1 MAKVSIGLRGWRFD
15 EADVFDEE
23 GRYRSLSEMPQDV
36 ADRVSRLSAL
46 VTAPCHACY
55 LIHGDAEIGQCNVAE
70 IVYGEPMA
78 EVLLCADHEPDFL
91 YWYRE
96 AGGAALRGED
106 GFDDAFHEWFRDG
119 GRAPAGYAGVDH
131 VDTDPDDLPEPPD
144 PEELSMDAACDLDL
158 DVEYPRG

>member
-15 EADVFDEE
+15 EEDVFDEE
-23 GRYRSLSEMPQDV
+23 GRYRPLEEMPTDV
-36 ADRVSRLSAL
+36 SNRISRLSAL

-55 LIHGDAEIGQCNVAE
+55 LVHGDAEIGQCNVAE

-78 EVLLCADHEPDFL
+78 EVLLCSAHEPDFL

-96 AGGAALRGED
+96 AGGDALRGED

-119 GRAPAGYAGVDH
+119 NRAPEGYAGMEH

-158 DVEYPRG
+158 DVEYPTG